1 MKVIWSQRA
10 VKSLRIIEDY
20 ILQEFGENKRLEFM
34 AEAEKVARNLE
45 QFPGLGKQEPL
56 LVHRKKEYHS
66 FVISRLSKIIYYTDA
81 TRVVIADVWETRR
94 EPKALTKG
102 L

>member
-10 VKSLRIIEDY
+10 VKSLHIIEDY

-34 AEAEKVARNLE
+34 AEAEKVAKDLE
-45 QFPGLGKQEPL
+45 QFPGMG
-56 LVHRKKEYHS
+56 KKEYHS
-66 FVISRLSKIIYYTDA
+66 FAISRLSKIIYYEDTKQ
-81 TRVVIADVWETRR
+81 VVIADVWETRR
-94 EPKALTKG
+94 EPKKLTKD

>member
-10 VKSLRIIEDY
+10 VKSLHIIEDY

-34 AEAEKVARNLE
+34 AEAEKVAKNLE
-45 QFPGLGKQEPL
+45 QFPGLGKKEPL
-56 LVHRKKEYHS
+56 LAHRKKEYHS
-66 FVISRLSKIIYYTDA
+66 FVITRLSKIIYYADTK
-81 TRVVIADVWETRR
+81 RVVIADVWETRR
-94 EPKALTKG
+94 EPEKLTKG